1 MKVPSEIIPVGL
13 SMGIVVSTAPSL
25 GRILVSEELALLAT
39 QMFAPSK
46 NTSSGAVPTAYVPR
60 TVPSIGLNFVTLADA
75 WFATHPEDGLKPPA
89 RPDEDLAAS
98 FDRARQLRRRL
109 RWLYG
114 LAIAFTV
121 FSFGFELRFD
131 GSGLAS
137 ARLLA
142 LDYPLAFAPV
152 MLAALVCWLGYF
164 WLKRRL
170 R

>member
-1 MKVPSEIIPVGL
+1 MTIDRDIIFDLLPLYRAGL
-13 SMGIVVSTAPSL
+13 ASDAS
-25 GRILVSEELALLAT
+25 RR
-39 QMFAPSK
+39 
-46 NTSSGAVPTAYVPR
+46 AV
-60 TVPSIGLNFVTLADA
+60 DA

-114 LAIAFTV
+114 LAIAFTA

-131 GSGLAS
+131 GNSLAS

-152 MLAALVCWLGYF
+152 MMAALASWLGYF

>member
-1 MKVPSEIIPVGL
+1 MTIDRDIIFDLLPLYRAGL
-13 SMGIVVSTAPSL
+13 ASDAS
-25 GRILVSEELALLAT
+25 RR
-39 QMFAPSK
+39 
-46 NTSSGAVPTAYVPR
+46 AV
-60 TVPSIGLNFVTLADA
+60 DA
-75 WFATHPEDGLKPPA
+75 WFAAHPEDGLKPPA
-89 RPDEDLAAS
+89 RPDKDLAAS
-98 FDRARQLRRRL
+98 LDRARQLRRRL

-131 GSGLAS
+131 GGGLAS